1 MRASCEKG
9 RTCQENP
16 YLWVK
21 DQKTLDISGRVA
33 RSLLAHSMRLSGE
46 LDNFPLSQTA
56 LFVIGISLR
65 GRTSLSYIPFRHF
78 SSIIG
83 TTYSLAITLRY
94 RKGRCGLSTNI
105 CRPQTTPRFGGGWR
119 RNR

>member
-56 LFVIGISLR
+56 LFVIGISLKW
-65 GRTSLSYIPFRHF
+65 RTCLAYIPFGNYSFHF
-78 SSIIG
+78 VISVQL
-83 TTYSLAITLRY
+83 LAPRIVLLLLFAIEKAVVDYLPIFADLRQ
-94 RKGRCGLSTNI
+94 
-105 CRPQTTPRFGGGWR
+105 RPV
-119 RNR
+119 